1 MKTTAYMAL
10 MGLAQGR
17 NEAAHALVSA
27 ATNLEDA
34 FGCPGSNW
42 GNTAEEHAESNC
54 IFNKLSNGHDEIGY
68 KTVHHALEH
77 DCEVMELA
85 SATECPALATKYASM
100 LIEDFGSNGTVDRH
114 QFFKAFVVVKGE
126 TTGHNEEIAM
136 IDEAFDHINML
147 TAIDEAFEHV
157 NMLTAID

>member
-68 KTVHHALEH
+68 KV
-77 DCEVMELA
+77 DK
-85 SATECPALATKYASM
+85 SAYRNQQVRSIVRVAPLRVPR
-100 LIEDFGSNGTVDRH
+100 F
-114 QFFKAFVVVKGE
+114 
-126 TTGHNEEIAM
+126 
-136 IDEAFDHINML
+136 
-147 TAIDEAFEHV
+147 
-157 NMLTAID
+157 